1 MKRKCKL
8 LNYSKVTLTRE
19 RWKLFEG
26 RLLNPNTLII
36 RVKKKVKMIDRCFN
50 SETNETISE
59 NNNENREE
67 NLRKYFQVVGGTNE
81 SLYNKK
87 IKVCFSYYNWSTI

>member
-1 MKRKCKL
+1 
-8 LNYSKVTLTRE
+8 
-19 RWKLFEG
+19 
-26 RLLNPNTLII
+26 
-36 RVKKKVKMIDRCFN
+36 MIDSCFN

-67 NLRKYFQVVGGTNE
+67 NLRKYFQVVGGTSE

-87 IKVCFSYYNWSTI
+87 IKVCFSYYNSSTI

>member
-1 MKRKCKL
+1 MKIIWGQTAKPKYS
-8 LNYSKVTLTRE
+8 NYK
-19 RWKLFEG
+19 G
-26 RLLNPNTLII
+26 
-36 RVKKKVKMIDRCFN
+36 KKKVKMIDSCFN

-67 NLRKYFQVVGGTNE
+67 NLQKYFQVVGGTSE

-87 IKVCFSYYNWSTI
+87 IKVCFSYYNSSTI